1 MNPTQ
6 ETRIVGSYPKK
17 STLRWSDLNIGIE
30 KTGNMDRKENS
41 LRTLPSSWPTLALMF
56 CSIIL
61 ADLGH
66 STVSYATSGLPNEG
80 STYFKTVD
88 QEYLWRVV
96 KAASGAKNLIS
107 KGRRS
112 SGKHY
117 GEKFIQKHFGFSVA
131 KREADLVKPQR
142 YLDFMDKVI
151 DKLQQ
156 DIQDTLNVKAYGH
169 GDTSDF
175 RSLNYRAQTTTGSI
189 SIISFE
195 SDDLLQVKFL
205 LQEYLDQTPKSYSK
219 TLWPKEEEPD
229 AGGGRVV
236 RFPGNKSLGSL
247 HIRDDNTSWL
257 LFKPWQPLCDAK
269 GYVVVPP
276 NKALLLDMTERTDD
290 IDFSSLAALRPQDL
304 QALVVQCTNI
314 YLPVVSRMN
323 DLHWLLLAGTDIRD
337 CDLAS
342 LIGLRK
348 LERLDL
354 TSTRITDIGIIHLA
368 EVISLKDLT
377 LSGTKITDES
387 IPYLLKLRR
396 MKRLD
401 MRNTDVTKNGI
412 ERIRRG
418 LPNCRVQ
425 Y

>member
-1 MNPTQ
+1 MNL
-6 ETRIVGSYPKK
+6 TREKRSVGSFRKK
-17 STLRWSDLNIGIE
+17 NAWRCSDLKIGIE
-30 KTGNMDRKENS
+30 KTSNMARKENP
-41 LRTLPSSWPTLALMF
+41 LRPLPISWPTLALMF

-66 STVSYATSGLPNEG
+66 STVCYAYSGLPNEG
-80 STYFKTVD
+80 STYFKTFD

-96 KAASGAKNLIS
+96 KAASGVKNLES

-112 SGKHY
+112 SGNSY
-117 GEKFIQKHFGFSVA
+117 GEKFIQKHIGFGIA
-131 KREADLVKPQR
+131 KKGANLVKPQR
-142 YLDFMDKVI
+142 RLYFMDKVI
-151 DKLQQ
+151 AKLQR
-156 DIQDTLNVKAYGH
+156 DIQDTLDVKAH
-169 GDTSDF
+169 GRGGTSDF
-175 RSLNYRAQTTTGSI
+175 RSLIYNAQATTGSI
-189 SIISFE
+189 NVISFE
-195 SDDLLQVKFL
+195 DDYLLQMKFI
-205 LQEYLDQTPKSYSK
+205 LQEYLDKTPKSFTK
-219 TLWPKEEEPD
+219 TLWPKEKEPD

-236 RFPGNKSLGSL
+236 RFPANKSLGCL

-276 NKALLLDMTERTDD
+276 SKALLLDMTERTDD
-290 IDFSSLAALRPQDL
+290 IDFLSLSALRPQDL
-304 QALVVQCTNI
+304 QALVVQRTNI
-314 YLPVVSRMN
+314 DLPVVSRMN
-323 DLHWLLLAGTDIRD
+323 DLHWLLLACTDVLD

-342 LIGLRK
+342 LIGLIK

-354 TSTRITDIGIIHLA
+354 TGTRITDIGVIHLA

-377 LSGTKITDES
+377 LSGTKITDEC
-387 IPYLLKLRR
+387 IPYLLELRHLL
-396 MKRLD
+396 RLD
-401 MRNTDVTKNGI
+401 LRNTAVTENGI